1 MKKAKEFLKAI
12 MEANRLRG
20 EISQI
25 INRYPEASF
34 ESKVTK
40 EDYNEIIRLES
51 IIGLRKGLNLGTEN
65 EEAVLLEIR
74 DIVRDMLVL
83 EGIKNG

>member
-1 MKKAKEFLKAI
+1 

-25 INRYPEASF
+25 MKRYPDASF
-34 ESKVTK
+34 EDEVTID
-40 EDYNEIIRLES
+40 DYNQIIERMEK
-51 IIGLRKGLNLGTEN
+51 IIGLRKSINLGTEN
-65 EEAVLLEIR
+65 EEEVLLEIR